1 MECRIECLVKISG
14 LEKAFITEKLGV
26 SVKQFRNDET
36 GHILVPIDKAFILSR
51 FLGVII
57 KDLYEYVEQKE

>member
-1 MECRIECLVKISG
+1 M
-14 LEKAFITEKLGV
+14 EKAFITEKLGV